1 MSRLTPLVRASNPM
15 RFGLAGKRQGG
26 TDEGELEAEIL
37 ESAEGPHLLRV
48 LAEHIQHQTDALD
61 KLAQHQRMQRQR
73 VYTEY
78 FYVASGS
85 RAEPQN
91 GTQDQFRVT
100 YIWAYVGGTKAATL
114 HLRGGPGGDTL
125 NIPIVAGSAL
135 SVVAGDEA
143 TGGIILERRDQR
155 YITVDDGTSQLIV
168 AFLCGEVLKDT
179 YLG

>member
-1 MSRLTPLVRASNPM
+1 M

-48 LAEHIQHQTDALD
+48 LAEHIQHQTEALD

-78 FYVASGS
+78 FYVASGA

-100 YIWAYVGGTKAATL
+100 YIWAYVGGAKTATL
-114 HLRGGPGGDTL
+114 QLRGGQSGSTL
-125 NIPIVAGSAL
+125 AIPIPANTQPAL
-135 SVVAGDEA
+135 SIVLGDGE
-143 TGGIILERRDQR
+143 TGGIILDRRDQR

-179 YLG
+179 YLS